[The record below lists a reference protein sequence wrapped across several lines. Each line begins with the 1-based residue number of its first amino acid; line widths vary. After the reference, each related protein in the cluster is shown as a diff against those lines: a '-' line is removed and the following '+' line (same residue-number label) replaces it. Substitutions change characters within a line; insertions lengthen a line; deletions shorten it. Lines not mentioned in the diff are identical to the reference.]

1 MSNDRLRPIRD
12 IETTDKI
19 TVGELR
25 AIIPKIMKD
34 VADMGCT
41 QLQLCQEAGLNK
53 DTIYKRKNP
62 TIGTIIKLI
71 EARDRLKE
79 KLKIA

>member
-1 MSNDRLRPIRD
+1 MTN
-12 IETTDKI
+12 TI
-19 TVGELR
+19 TAGELR
-25 AIIPKIMKD
+25 ALIPKIMKD

-79 KLKIA
+79 KLKTA

>member
-1 MSNDRLRPIRD
+1 M
-12 IETTDKI
+12 TKI
-19 TVGELR
+19 TPTDLKTIVSRIVKE
-25 AIIPKIMKD
+25 
-34 VADMGCT
+34 VTEMGFT
-41 QLQLCQEAGLNK
+41 KLQLCQEAGLNK
-53 DTIYKRKNP
+53 DTIFKAKNP